1 MGFDVFSNSIKG
13 LDLAEEQMR
22 RYKQIEYK
30 AGASIEVVKCIP
42 RKYRKGEGRTPGKK
56 KTREEMQ
63 EANMRQ
69 AARKLARKINANFK
83 PGDWHITLT
92 YRTEPTTEK
101 AQETISKFLDRMRD
115 RYKRRG
121 FQFKYIL
128 VTEYESKRIHHHIII
143 NNVNDGMKT
152 TSDFVRESWKGIG
165 IPKFVPMYDNGEYRK
180 LADYFVKETERTFRN
195 PKSPV
200 KQRYSCSRNLA
211 EPQIRQ
217 RIKKTKSG
225 WKMNPQPRPGYY
237 IDPDTLY
244 NGTDKLGYPY
254 QRYIM
259 VKLNPKEEDWEPCN
273 EWQNEGGD

>member
-1 MGFDVFSNSIKG
+1 
-13 LDLAEEQMR
+13 MR

-83 PGDWHITLT
+83 PGDWNITLT
-92 YRTEPTTEK
+92 YRTEPTTEM

-143 NNVNDGMKT
+143 NNVNDGT
-152 TSDFVRESWKGIG
+152 
-165 IPKFVPMYDNGEYRK
+165 
-180 LADYFVKETERTFRN
+180 
-195 PKSPV
+195 
-200 KQRYSCSRNLA
+200 
-211 EPQIRQ
+211 
-217 RIKKTKSG
+217 
-225 WKMNPQPRPGYY
+225 
-237 IDPDTLY
+237 
-244 NGTDKLGYPY
+244 
-254 QRYIM
+254 
-259 VKLNPKEEDWEPCN
+259 
-273 EWQNEGGD
+273 NEGLSYIGKNIFTVQFHPEACPGPQDSGYLFDRFMDMMKGAN